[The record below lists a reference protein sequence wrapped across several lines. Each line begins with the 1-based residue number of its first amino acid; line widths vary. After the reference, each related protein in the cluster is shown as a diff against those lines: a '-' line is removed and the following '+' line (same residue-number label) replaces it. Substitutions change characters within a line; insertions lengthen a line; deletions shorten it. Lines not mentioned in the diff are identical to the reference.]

1 MHKLNGRHEFYLFN
15 CEYGGSCLTETHEIH
30 SWFCCLG
37 MVVCLFFL
45 ALISCIH
52 KLNVI
57 VRRHV
62 EKSGWLGISL
72 WNVVHY
78 FRNLSPSCPEKQHPL
93 LPTLHLQNT
102 ENENIHQGTNLYV
115 LNYSVQRLFT
125 GYFICSITEARLAE
139 WTTDVKL
146 NWNAF
151 AGIEIHRVQRI
162 LSMVKKNSSYLE
174 KYQVF

>member
-1 MHKLNGRHEFYLFN
+1 MVGINFIFLTVSMEVLVWLKLMRF
-15 CEYGGSCLTETHEIH
+15 T
-30 SWFCCLG
+30 LG
-37 MVVCLFFL
+37 FVVWAWLVFFFFLFL

-78 FRNLSPSCPEKQHPL
+78 FRNLSSSCPEKQHPL
-93 LPTLHLQNT
+93 LPTLSLQNT

-125 GYFICSITEARLAE
+125 GYFICSITEARVAE

-151 AGIEIHRVQRI
+151 AGIEIHSRVQRI